1 MSCQRF
7 LGRTT
12 AERPELVFAGMGAT
26 RLYLQR
32 LDLSGHGQL
41 RLVAERIMPCWRAM
55 AWPAQRVGR
64 SSWVR
69 LDR

>member
-12 AERPELVFAGMGAT
+12 AERPELVFVGMGAT

-32 LDLSGHGQL
+32 LDLSERDQV

-55 AWPAQRVGR
+55 AWPALRV
-64 SSWVR
+64 
-69 LDR
+69 